1 MALMNFEKIKSRF
14 PRICKKEPLKN
25 HCTFRIGGP
34 ADLFYELTNIEE
46 LPELLTFA
54 EENSVPYRMIGR
66 GTNVLF
72 TDKGFRGLIIKNLA
86 NNYSIDG
93 EKVVAESGVILAQ
106 LVRASVDANLTGLET
121 FYGLPGSIGG
131 AIYGNA
137 GTPGNEIGKLV
148 ENITVFSIDDGIQEL
163 KKDDLIFEYRH
174 SSLQKSDKII
184 LSVELR
190 LQKGDRIKS
199 KELLKKIEE
208 IRRGKQPIGWSAG
221 SFFKNPSKE
230 KAAGYLIDQVGLKGF
245 SIGDAVISEQH
256 GNFFMNKGNATFA
269 DMESLAK
276 KAKQKVKEKFDI
288 ELEMEVKIIGDL

>member
-1 MALMNFEKIKSRF
+1 MNFEKIKSRF

-54 EENSVPYRMIGR
+54 EENSVPYRMVGR

-148 ENITVFSIDDGIQEL
+148 ENITVFSIDDGIQEF

-190 LQKGDRIKS
+190 LQKGDKIKS
-199 KELLKKIEE
+199 KELLKQIEE

-245 SIGDAVISEQH
+245 SVGDAVISEQH

-269 DMESLAK
+269 DMMSLAK